1 MKKDF
6 QDAICYVTVD
16 DTKPPPPPSFGRAS
30 HAPGELVPSR
40 ARSPAFRLVV
50 AHHPDHYMLF
60 DRKTR
65 RFKWVGEISEEELRL
80 VASDSDGSDD

>member
-16 DTKPPPPPSFGRAS
+16 DAKQPLSSCFRRSS
-30 HAPGELVPSR
+30 HVPGELVPSR
-40 ARSPAFRLVV
+40 SRNPAFRLVV

-65 RFKWVGEISEEELRL
+65 RFKWVSEISEEELRL
-80 VASDSDGSDD
+80 VTSDSDGSDD